1 MALPIEY
8 RNERIEHLEQEE
20 NKYQAHELWSLTNE
34 DFMLLGQYIQMY
46 CFIEL
51 NLHRLYNKLESTGII
66 KKNQRTR

>member
-34 DFMLLGQYIQMY
+34 DFMLLGQYI
-46 CFIEL
+46 
-51 NLHRLYNKLESTGII
+51 
-66 KKNQRTR
+66 